1 MARFLLKSRI
11 AFLSSNE
18 QRVKTLYPQSSRKI
32 TSAVQQLKQI
42 NLHQSSL
49 VIKNTQDIYELAMQ
63 MTCWSVVWDVNNAW
77 LRHKP
82 FAVVSTSDVQ
92 SLLVIAPSLSSTT
105 CQAAPLR
112 RGTHCKT
119 IRISTDILW
128 RVLHILTQPVPYIRR
143 KVPTVNF
150 SLAVKMF
157 F

>member
-63 MTCWSVVWDVNNAW
+63 MTCWSVV
-77 LRHKP
+77 
-82 FAVVSTSDVQ
+82 
-92 SLLVIAPSLSSTT
+92 
-105 CQAAPLR
+105 
-112 RGTHCKT
+112 
-119 IRISTDILW
+119 
-128 RVLHILTQPVPYIRR
+128 
-143 KVPTVNF
+143 
-150 SLAVKMF
+150 
-157 F
+157 